1 MIGAMKPS
9 RPDWRIEALAI
20 LFAAAPLA
28 FAVIRAVRT
37 GYDLRY
43 LWVALAALLGT
54 TVVMAV
60 GKTSKRSPHAAVAL
74 SAAAFVVATLLAV
87 LAAWLLGTRVGP
99 GLLVVASAFGF
110 CCATSCLLRVLA
122 RQRAERLG

>member
-1 MIGAMKPS
+1 MIGAMKRS
-9 RPDWRIEALAI
+9 RPDWRIDALAI

-43 LWVALAALLGT
+43 LWVALASLLGT

-60 GKTSKRSPHAAVAL
+60 GKASNRKPHEAIAL
-74 SAAAFVVATLLAV
+74 SVAVFVVATLLAV
-87 LAAWLLGTRVGP
+87 LAAWLLGTSVGP
-99 GLLVVASAFGF
+99 GILVVASAFGF
-110 CCATSCLLRVLA
+110 CCATSCLLHALA
-122 RQRAERLG
+122 R

>member
-1 MIGAMKPS
+1 MKRS
-9 RPDWRIEALAI
+9 RRDWRIDALAI
-20 LFAAAPLA
+20 LFAAAPLG

-43 LWVALAALLGT
+43 LWVALASLLGT

-60 GKTSKRSPHAAVAL
+60 GKTSNRSLHAAVAL
-74 SAAAFVVATLLAV
+74 SAAVFVVATLLAV

-99 GLLVVASAFGF
+99 GILVVAFAFGF
-110 CCATSCLLRVLA
+110 CYATSCLLRALA
-122 RQRAERLG
+122 PQTR